1 MICYRCIHS
10 EIIFLTV
17 LNKDTKLLHISHSL
31 RLIIL
36 LVNGKALFQPFLE
49 KGSTYSP
56 IYLIYGGQLY
66 NSPTLEEEHI
76 SQYLTEALMNE
87 SSRLSSLTI
96 DRSFTINGGNP
107 YDVRTSYK

>member
-76 SQYLTEALMNE
+76 SQYLTEALPSMVVILMMSALLTNE
-87 SSRLSSLTI
+87 FLWRISA
-96 DRSFTINGGNP
+96 
-107 YDVRTSYK
+107 

>member
-36 LVNGKALFQPFLE
+36 LVNGKTLFLPFIE
-49 KGSTYSP
+49 NDSTST
-56 IYLIYGGQLY
+56 YLIYGGHLY
-66 NSPTLEEEHI
+66 NPPTLVEDYT
-76 SQYLTEALMNE
+76 SQYMTK
-87 SSRLSSLTI
+87 
-96 DRSFTINGGNP
+96 P
-107 YDVRTSYK
+107 